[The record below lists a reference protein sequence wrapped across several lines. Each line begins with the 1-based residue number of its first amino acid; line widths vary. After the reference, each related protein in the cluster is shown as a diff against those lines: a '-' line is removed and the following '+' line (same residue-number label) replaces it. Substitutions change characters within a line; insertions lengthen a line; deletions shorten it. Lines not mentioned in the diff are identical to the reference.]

1 MGMYESAAF
10 QAMNDHRLW
19 EAQDILR
26 QAVKETPGQ
35 RSFQNLGVFYGK
47 EGQQLRSG
55 RGRRAGHLARH

>member
-26 QAVKETPGQ
+26 QAVKETPCQ